1 MAPPPQAAPPA
12 VKQGVTAA
20 AILAAKQN
28 MDSQR
33 QNNKP
38 KRTPSERIQVT
49 DTFKAELQRRVGNE
63 ANSREFVLPTKVQ
76 RKLPDASISKK
87 SSSREVKKWLM
98 VIKNLLYSCDSIKFT
113 SHEPKSRKHF
123 FSKFESFR
131 ETVYLTCQK

>member
-1 MAPPPQAAPPA
+1 MAPPPQQAAPPA

-33 QNNKP
+33 QNVSLKLRQKSKYLYIFKKP
-38 KRTPSERIQVT
+38 KRAPSERIQVT

-76 RKLPDASISKK
+76 SKI
-87 SSSREVKKWLM
+87 L
-98 VIKNLLYSCDSIKFT
+98 ILIG
-113 SHEPKSRKHF
+113 
-123 FSKFESFR
+123 
-131 ETVYLTCQK
+131 